1 MMFGCN
7 HPQVV
12 GPLSLPVRKISLTLF
27 LLAIPTLLAAGSGS
41 GGIQSPAQ
49 PNEISIIIA
58 EDAHRLEKLGASE
71 LRSYLKRL
79 YGADVELRSQMP
91 PGNGSVFLIG
101 SPGTNAVLE
110 KWLPEWPQLSDQGL
124 LLRRVQLEGRS
135 AVVVGGGSPLA
146 TLWSVYELLEKLG
159 VRYLLW
165 GDLLPEGSGEFQL
178 PDIDELKEPLFR
190 ARAFRG
196 KRVRAGQRYVHG
208 ILRLARD
215 FGMKTGILS

>member
-7 HPQVV
+7 RPKVL
-12 GPLSLPVRKISLTLF
+12 GPLSLPVRRIGLTLL
-27 LLAIPTLLAAGSGS
+27 LLAPPTLLAASSASGR
-41 GGIQSPAQ
+41 IQSSSQ

-58 EDAHRLEKLGASE
+58 EDAHRLEKLAASE

-79 YGADVELRSQMP
+79 YGADVELRSQMT
-91 PGNGSVFLIG
+91 PGNGGVFLIG

-110 KWLPEWPQLSDQGL
+110 KWVPEWPQLSDQGL
-124 LLRRVQLEGRS
+124 LLRRVRLEGQS

-146 TLWSVYELLEKLG
+146 TLWSVYELVEKLG

-165 GDLLPEGSGEFQL
+165 GDLLPEGPGEFRL
-178 PDIDELKEPLFR
+178 PDIDELKEPIFR

-196 KRVRAGQRYVHG
+196 
-208 ILRLARD
+208 IND
-215 FGMKTGILS
+215 FVMGPGGLESQGV